1 MKRHSTT
8 SIMKINKDNLAKF
21 SKPGKVIVSS
31 YASKYFNSNKNE
43 NEVRVPVI

>member
-1 MKRHSTT
+1 
-8 SIMKINKDNLAKF
+8 MKINKDNLAKF

-31 YASKYFNSNKNE
+31 YASKYFNSHKNE